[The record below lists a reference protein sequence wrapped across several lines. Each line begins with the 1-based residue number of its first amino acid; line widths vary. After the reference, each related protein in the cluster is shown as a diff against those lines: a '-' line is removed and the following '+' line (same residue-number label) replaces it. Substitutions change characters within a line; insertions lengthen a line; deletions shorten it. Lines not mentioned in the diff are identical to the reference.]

1 VTRWTKVLVLC
12 VVLGMLAGVTG
23 PGIASAATPEQ
34 DTVSAAR
41 MQRWVKK
48 LVRFGIRRPGYR
60 ADNRAARWI
69 EGQFEAA
76 GLQNVHRDPVRVNRW
91 TPKRC
96 SVTWWAE
103 ASPSRKT
110 SVDCFALPYSDP
122 DADLTA
128 AAIPDDGSND
138 LTGKIGVVNDHFQEI
153 PQGVLAAQ
161 ALQVLAPQEWVDT
174 DLQPIPFGV
183 RNGDLFGDFFGSTTS
198 RGGTGMIGVLDGLG
212 TDRYYAPYTGE
223 NVDLPAVWIGD
234 RAGRRLTAAM
244 AAGPTQARIR
254 VQAERKE
261 VASSNVVGELPA
273 NADHWVM
280 VGSHHDAPWAS
291 AVEDASGIAQV
302 LAQAYHWAKV
312 PKADRPQ
319 KMMFVA
325 TAGHMD
331 GAAGSIA
338 LLRDYPEILDQTVLE
353 VHLEHVA
360 KRAHMQ
366 DGKLRLTDDPETRWW
381 FVTRRPDLQQIVASS
396 LQANDMDRDLILPAV
411 GFFGGTAPL
420 SDAAP
425 LSLAGVPIISLIT
438 TPIYLFDPRDTPD
451 KVDTATLDDVSRAA
465 TQMIDASRDLTQTRK
480 G

>member
-1 VTRWTKVLVLC
+1 VAFGV
-12 VVLGMLAGVTG
+12 LAGVAGTG
-23 PGIASAATPEQ
+23 HAGAAGAGEPRDVTAKQ
-34 DTVSAAR
+34 

-48 LVRFGIRRPGYR
+48 LVSFGIRRPGYP
-60 ADNRAARWI
+60 ADNQAARWI

-76 GLQNVHRDPVRVNRW
+76 GLKHVHRDPVRVNRW
-91 TPKRC
+91 KPKSC
-96 SVTWWAE
+96 SLTWWAE
-103 ASPSRKT
+103 ATPAKKT
-110 SVDCFALPYSDP
+110 TVDCFALPYSKP
-122 DADLTA
+122 SVDLTA
-128 AAIPDDGSND
+128 RAVPDDGTPNSD
-138 LTGKIGVVNDHFQEI
+138 IAGRFGVVNDHFQEI
-153 PQGVLAAQ
+153 PQGVIAAE
-161 ALQVLAPQEWVDT
+161 ALQVVAPQEWVDT

-183 RNGDLFGDFFGSTTS
+183 RNGDLFGDFFGKTTS
-198 RGGTGMIGVLDGLG
+198 RGGIGFIGILDGLG

-223 NVDLPAVWIGD
+223 NVDLPAVWIGQ
-234 RAGRRLTAAM
+234 RAGKRLTTAM
-244 AAGPTQARIR
+244 AAGATQSRIR
-254 VQAERKE
+254 VRAERTE

-273 NADHWVM
+273 NAQHWVM

-302 LAQAYHWAKV
+302 LAQAHHWAQV
-312 PKADRPQ
+312 PKAERPQ

-338 LLRDYPEILDQTVLE
+338 LLKDYPEILDQTVLE

-360 KRAHMQ
+360 KRAHMV
-366 DGKLRLTDDPETRWW
+366 DGKLQTTDDPETRWW
-381 FVTRRPDLQQIVASS
+381 FVTQRPDLQQIVADS
-396 LQANDMDRDLILPAV
+396 LQAHAMDRDLILPAV

-451 KVDTATLDDVSRAA
+451 KVDTKTTEVVSRAA
-465 TQMIDASRDLTQTRK
+465 TQMVDASRNLTRTRT